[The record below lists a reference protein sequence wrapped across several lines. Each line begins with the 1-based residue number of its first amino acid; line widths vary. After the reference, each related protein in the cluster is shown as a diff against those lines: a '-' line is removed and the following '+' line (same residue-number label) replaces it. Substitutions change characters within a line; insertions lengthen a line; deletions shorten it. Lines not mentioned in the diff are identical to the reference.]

1 MQSGWLLVVG
11 LVMALAEGVPRL
23 SELHWIS
30 LLVLRNLQ
38 HLLDPLGALVHSSLA
53 LFDSHRHIVVQE
65 SMRECPEFLEMQI
78 HSHPSTF
85 DSAYSNRR
93 ANLNE
98 SSRRGSFPAIIIL
111 TAGNRLRSLSLI
123 RIGERNGSVSGS
135 PSPT

>member
-53 LFDSHRHIVVQE
+53 LFDPHRHIVVQE
-65 SMRECPEFLEMQI
+65 SMRDVLNSLRCK
-78 HSHPSTF
+78 STPT
-85 DSAYSNRR
+85 R
-93 ANLNE
+93 L
-98 SSRRGSFPAIIIL
+98 PL
-111 TAGNRLRSLSLI
+111 TRLTV
-123 RIGERNGSVSGS
+123 IGER
-135 PSPT
+135 T